1 MTNFEGDLLLE
12 DTPDFGEIKIENGLF
27 VNDQTFN
34 TAVYL
39 SLYGGNAKDNG
50 KVKNKETWWGN
61 TLPATAEN
69 EKMISRFQAVIS
81 GLPMTTKNILQAE
94 TAAEL
99 DLKWIIGEGIADKI
113 TAVGR
118 AAGKNKFELAVEI
131 KSKGDT
137 IYENKYST
145 FWRAGAYG
153 GNN

>member
-1 MTNFEGDLLLE
+1 MLE

-39 SLYGGNAKDNG
+39 SLFGGNANDNG
-50 KVKNKETWWGN
+50 KVKNKQTWWGN
-61 TLPATAEN
+61 TLPGTMEN
-69 EKMISRFQAVIS
+69 EKMVSRFQAVVT

-94 TAAEL
+94 AAAEL
-99 DLKWIIGEGIADKI
+99 DLKWIIAESIADKI
-113 TAVGR
+113 KATGKS
-118 AAGKNKFELAVEI
+118 AGKNKFEIAVEI
-131 KSKGDT
+131 KSHGDT
-137 IYENKYST
+137 IYDNKFSM